1 MPKNKKF
8 EDVTLDERV
17 SALEDIVNNLCDLEN
32 EHGEELETLDSF
44 TDHLETGIDEHEEE
58 LTVMDAR
65 LTELEQFMEVVSQK
79 LGLNL
84 QKIFD
89 ESFHHPH
96 ETL

>member
-1 MPKNKKF
+1 MSKKQKF
-8 EDVTLDERV
+8 EDVTCVDRV
-17 SALEDIVNNLCDLEN
+17 NALEDMVN
-32 EHGEELETLDSF
+32 EHSEELEVLDSF
-44 TDHLETGIDEHEEE
+44 TDNLEAGIDEHEEE

-65 LTELEQFMEVVSQK
+65 LTELEHFMEVVSQK